1 MGGPDESGSAC
12 LRRLPKVSREAGGA
26 DNPPDGLGNGVTH
39 SGSWIFVSSD
49 VDVDRVTGGLGLI
62 LLA

>member
-12 LRRLPKVSREAGGA
+12 LRRLPKVSRKAGGA
-26 DNPPDGLGNGVTH
+26 DNPPDGLGNGVTQ
-39 SGSWIFVSSD
+39 SGNWIFVSSD
-49 VDVDRVTGGLGLI
+49 VGVDRVTGGLGLI